1 MRSAEA
7 THYRPSP
14 TYDGFSKR
22 ELTVLTHLQDGK
34 SNKEISAVLGI
45 SPRTVQKHLQ
55 RIYQHLRVQTRAE
68 AIVQTLRREK

>member
-1 MRSAEA
+1 M
-7 THYRPSP
+7 
-14 TYDGFSKR
+14 YDGFSKR

-68 AIVQTLRREK
+68 AIVRTLRQEKSSEV

>member
-7 THYRPSP
+7 IDHRPSP
-14 TYDGFSKR
+14 LYDGLSKR
-22 ELTVLTHLQDGK
+22 ELTVLAHLQDGR

-55 RIYQHLRVQTRAE
+55 RIYHHLRVQTRAE
-68 AIVQTLRREK
+68 AIVQTLRQEK